1 MCRRLDTA
9 PSYISLSTPWL
20 LPGRSFG
27 LDADE
32 RALKITGDQPAPDR
46 MLLNIMM
53 PGMDGYAV
61 CRHLKFDFR
70 TCRTPLIHVHAG
82 A

>member
-1 MCRRLDTA
+1 VCWRLDTA
-9 PSYISLSTPWL
+9 PLYIRLSTPWL
-20 LPGRSFG
+20 LPARSFG

-32 RALKITGDQPAPDR
+32 RALKIPGDQPAPER
-46 MLLNIMM
+46 VLLNITM

-61 CRHLKFDFR
+61 GRHSKFDFR
-70 TCRTPLIHVHAG
+70 TRRTPLIHVQAS